1 MFFLSVHVSR
11 SGKYYFVKLSRCRS
25 KKKLALCFV
34 HNVICVPVDSSI
46 IWNTEILKSTSTG
59 GFNLLGVTEYC
70 SLQKVCFSILIRNT
84 ATLVL
89 GAYNTPSLSQPCRS
103 AYNNQRLCLHA
114 RVIRNNDTILSQKH
128 TKKEKVVF
136 CYVNKDFIFINL
148 KKKYLGHKLFN

>member
-1 MFFLSVHVSR
+1 MITSDWLFNSVHL
-11 SGKYYFVKLSRCRS
+11 KTTQ
-25 KKKLALCFV
+25 KKEY
-34 HNVICVPVDSSI
+34 I
-46 IWNTEILKSTSTG
+46 I
-59 GFNLLGVTEYC
+59 
-70 SLQKVCFSILIRNT
+70 SILRFTFINAEVNYT
-84 ATLVL
+84 CALLFVSVL

-136 CYVNKDFIFINL
+136 CYVNKDLYLSIW